1 MKQLIQTECFE
12 EAGQQWLMKTG
23 MQVWKSIKYWQMTG
37 AISSYFQILETGM
50 CGFIT
55 NFTKSDEVQY
65 KTVISEAGRYPF
77 ESSPASY

>member
-1 MKQLIQTECFE
+1 
-12 EAGQQWLMKTG
+12 
-23 MQVWKSIKYWQMTG
+23 MTG

>member
-1 MKQLIQTECFE
+1 MKKLLKTECFE
-12 EAGQQWLMKTG
+12 KAGQQWLMKPV

-37 AISSYFQILETGM
+37 AISSYFQILEMGT

-55 NFTKSDEVQY
+55 NFTKSNVVQY
-65 KTVISEAGRYPF
+65 KTVIPEADRYPF